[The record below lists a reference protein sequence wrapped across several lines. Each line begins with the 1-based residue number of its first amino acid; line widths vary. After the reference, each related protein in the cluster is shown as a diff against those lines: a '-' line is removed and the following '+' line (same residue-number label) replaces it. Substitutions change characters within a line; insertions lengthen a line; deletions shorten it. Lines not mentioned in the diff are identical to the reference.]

1 MEPDFILASSVS
13 RSISVSSMSS
23 SMSSMSSF
31 TYEGNLGFEAMRVKS
46 NHKASRTRLIKL
58 LSNDTTLSN
67 PCAAKATAMIVVVAT
82 FQEKSKHDNN
92 AELDRARKTLSK
104 CNRK

>member
-1 MEPDFILASSVS
+1 MGLW
-13 RSISVSSMSS
+13 
-23 SMSSMSSF
+23 
-31 TYEGNLGFEAMRVKS
+31 AMRVNS

-58 LSNDTTLSN
+58 LANDTTLSN

-82 FQEKSKHDNN
+82 FQEKSNHVNN
-92 AELDRARKTLSK
+92 AELDRARKTLCK